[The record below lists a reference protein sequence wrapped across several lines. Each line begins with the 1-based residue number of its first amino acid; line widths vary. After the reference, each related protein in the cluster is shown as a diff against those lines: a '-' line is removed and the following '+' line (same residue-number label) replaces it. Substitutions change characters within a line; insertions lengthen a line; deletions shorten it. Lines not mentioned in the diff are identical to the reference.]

1 MVSSGRRLHAPA
13 PADKA
18 GAALDDKIA
27 FLKRP
32 ESYPDRP
39 ARVETVE
46 THMSWVFL
54 TERFAYKL
62 KKPVRYEFLDF
73 STLDARHW
81 DCREELRLNRRL
93 APEVY
98 LDVVALT
105 IEPSGDLRLEGQGQV
120 VDWLVKM
127 RRLPAE
133 RMLDRAIGDGRAT
146 ESDITRVARKLAGFY
161 KTCPPVPI
169 SPSGYRER
177 LQAEVDDNLGEL
189 VLPDY
194 GLPAATA
201 RRAATALL
209 DLLGSEPELFV
220 ERVRAGRIIEA
231 HGDLRAE
238 HICLGRTPVIIDCLE
253 FNRDFRTLDP
263 ADELAFLALDC
274 ERLGAPWV
282 RDLLLDGYRRTA
294 GDRPDPRLVWFY
306 TSHRA
311 CLRAKIAIWHLR
323 EPEAQRPE
331 RWRDLARTYLRFAE
345 RYARRLRRS

>member
-1 MVSSGRRLHAPA
+1 MVSSARRLRAPA
-13 PADKA
+13 TADRSC
-18 GAALDDKIA
+18 AALDDKVA

-39 ARVETVE
+39 ARVDTVE

-54 TERFAYKL
+54 TDRFAYKL

-73 STLDARHW
+73 STLGARHW

-105 IEPSGDLRLEGQGQV
+105 ADPDGELRLEGAGEIL
-120 VDWLVKM
+120 DWLVKM

-133 RMLDRAIGDGRAT
+133 RMLDRAIGGGRAT
-146 ESDITRVARKLAGFY
+146 RSDVAGVAGKLAAFY
-161 KTCPPVPI
+161 KSCQPVPI
-169 SPSGYRER
+169 APSDYRER
-177 LQAEVDDNLGEL
+177 LQADVGANLREL

-194 GLPAATA
+194 RLPAATA
-201 RRAATALL
+201 RRAAAAQLQ
-209 DLLGSEPELFV
+209 LLGCEPELFA
-220 ERVRAGRIIEA
+220 ERVRAGRVVEA

-238 HICLGRTPVIIDCLE
+238 HVCLGAAPVIIDCLE
-253 FNRDFRTLDP
+253 FNREFRTLDP

-274 ERLGAPWV
+274 ERLGAPWI
-282 RDLLLDGYRRTA
+282 RDLLFDVYRRTT
-294 GDRPDPRLVWFY
+294 GDRPPERLVHFY

-323 EPEAQRPE
+323 EAEVRQPE
-331 RWRDLARTYLRFAE
+331 RWRGLARTYLRLADG
-345 RYARRLRRS
+345 YARRLR